1 MKPKVEINEKE
12 REIITG
18 EVKRSSCRGNEM
30 LLPVLGLF
38 LSWHL
43 VTVGPLVPS
52 LTDAFFSQENV
63 WMEPKELT

>member
-43 VTVGPLVPS
+43 VFPLKNLS
-52 LTDAFFSQENV
+52 NAS
-63 WMEPKELT
+63 KIH